1 MFRTEGRDVPVKL
14 GEFIHSTD
22 RQLRERLNHL
32 FLSYCVGSNESSGGY
47 RLAEIAVGGGYSTYQ
62 LILD

>member
-22 RQLRERLNHL
+22 RQLCERLNHL
-32 FLSYCVGSNESSGGY
+32 FLSYCVGSMKVPAATASRKLPSE
-47 RLAEIAVGGGYSTYQ
+47 VDTV
-62 LILD
+62 